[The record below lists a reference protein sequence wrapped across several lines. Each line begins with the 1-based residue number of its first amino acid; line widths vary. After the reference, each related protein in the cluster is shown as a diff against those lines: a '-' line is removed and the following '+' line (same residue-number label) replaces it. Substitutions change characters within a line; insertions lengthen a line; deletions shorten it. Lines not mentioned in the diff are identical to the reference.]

1 MEDIELYPIRT
12 SLASAKDSSKTPSEF
27 GLKDSLIKKNHESPP
42 SDNRATFEIP
52 FSFFKKLAGA
62 SLKNNSLL
70 PVSKDRSPSV
80 SSTTEPHTDARPK
93 PRTVITL
100 RNPNSGDSTVPAPDT
115 VAAENPPNSGRIVQT
130 GNVTAEND
138 PNSGSTDETFVTA
151 EGPPNRDRIFL
162 NRVKRWFWKSVPS
175 VVGIK
180 DNGNHQRT
188 ERLRMHFWFTF
199 TFVILFLLFF
209 MISILFA
216 KGVFG
221 TLGPQKPEEEKEVL
235 SKEQDK
241 RTFQI
246 FRVFF
251 RISMFFVFLVVCQ
264 IFQVYLDYEHDR
276 VIWKNARNRWA
287 FGMCLVFMIV
297 LILYIVFSV
306 RLKVEPY
313 GVHDYTTT
321 ALGSILALGSTF
333 GLLFGYSATHARG

>member
-62 SLKNNSLL
+62 SLKNNPLL
-70 PVSKDRSPSV
+70 PVSKDLSPSV

-93 PRTVITL
+93 PRTVTTL
-100 RNPNSGDSTVPAPDT
+100 RNPKHGDSTVPAPDT
-115 VAAENPPNSGRIVQT
+115 VTAESDPNSGSTIQTFFTAEGPPNSGRIVQ
-130 GNVTAEND
+130 
-138 PNSGSTDETFVTA
+138 
-151 EGPPNRDRIFL
+151 
-162 NRVKRWFWKSVPS
+162 NRVKRWFWKSIPS

-188 ERLRMHFWFTF
+188 ECLRMHFWFTF
-199 TFVILFLLFF
+199 GFGVLFLLFLLF
-209 MISILFA
+209 SILFA
-216 KGVFG
+216 TGVFG
-221 TLGPQKPEEEKEVL
+221 ILGPQESKKEKE
-235 SKEQDK
+235 KEQDK
-241 RTFQI
+241 RKFEI
-246 FRVFF
+246 FRVLF
-251 RISMFFVFLVVCQ
+251 RIAMFFVFLVVCQ

-276 VIWKNARNRWA
+276 VLWKSTRNRWA

-297 LILYIVFSV
+297 LILYIVFSF
-306 RLKVEPY
+306 RLKAEPY
-313 GVHDYTTT
+313 GVYDYTTT